1 MNKLLTILSIIFLFS
16 GCTSDEVKY
25 KSNRLANKIKKM
37 KKLITI
43 DKDFVDTIDFKDY
56 KDTDRY
62 KLGTVQTG
70 DDGSDIILFGF
81 LFVWL
86 LLILFASTIYLIY
99 NFTK

>member
-1 MNKLLTILSIIFLFS
+1 
-16 GCTSDEVKY
+16 
-25 KSNRLANKIKKM
+25 M